1 MVHVQY
7 FFLTQNMSS
16 NRFSLAAPD
25 QRSYIQRNRPNFW
38 LDRDWMDFFHHA
50 PGNDDSDHDSY
61 ARLLS
66 FPTKRSDMFG
76 ILLARLPSQ
85 CAAMHWL
92 SPIQPMDHTIRL
104 PLLNLLVLRR
114 WIFNI
119 KTEKWIFN
127 IKKVRKMKKKTWIF
141 PNITIFH
148 CDITTSY
155 IEMCTT
161 VYHPATHQQQRI
173 QKAHKIFMVVR
184 TCNNDTIIF
193 IWKIFPNRENWV
205 KSGEDE

>member
-1 MVHVQY
+1 
-7 FFLTQNMSS
+7 MSS
-16 NRFSLAAPD
+16 NRFLLAAPS

-38 LDRDWMDFFHHA
+38 LDRDWMDFFHHV

-85 CAAMHWL
+85 CAAVHWL
-92 SPIQPMDHTIRL
+92 SPIQPMDHTIRS

-119 KTEKWIFN
+119 K
-127 IKKVRKMKKKTWIF
+127 KVRKMKKKNM
-141 PNITIFH
+141 NISKYYHLPLWYYNELHRNVHHRISSSY
-148 CDITTSY
+148 TS
-155 IEMCTT
+155 T
-161 VYHPATHQQQRI
+161 ATH
-173 QKAHKIFMVVR
+173 
-184 TCNNDTIIF
+184 T
-193 IWKIFPNRENWV
+193 
-205 KSGEDE
+205 KSP